1 MPIRTLLSVYVLA
14 TALLG
19 SFAVGR
25 PMPSTPSSQLQ
36 SFPASYNQIARRE
49 DSPDYHPHLQRRQ
62 QFSEPELLQ
71 IGRVGPDGQYLLR
84 SEPHSTPG
92 PTGLLVGTE
101 FFDLPS
107 SKFMT
112 TNFPVPD
119 PSQYSR
125 YFQSLEVTVEF
136 ASDEG
141 KTKVFA
147 SLRDLSYLRKE
158 CKRPNG
164 FVNDLDYIDCA
175 LVIMELYVVGQDKDR
190 ILDKIWGKYK
200 DTARLTCAELSS
212 QSASAAPPAPPSVA
226 APAPA
231 PGSVA
236 PQMVQ
241 PAPVPAAPVQIVQPA
256 CDDHCVDYPSIA
268 KPAETAEKP
277 PPRSTLHQVTK
288 RFIRRRGRIEGSFDY
303 ADCAVNY
310 VGKSE
315 TRSTSWMQTGPVGKR
330 FGDGIKA
337 KRKEDI
343 EAEAA
348 KKP

>member
-36 SFPASYNQIARRE
+36 SFPGSHNQIARRE
-49 DSPDYHPHLQRRQ
+49 DSPDYHDHPHLQRRQ

-136 ASDEG
+136 ASDEV
-141 KTKVFA
+141 KTKAFA

-158 CKRPNG
+158 CK
-164 FVNDLDYIDCA
+164 A
-175 LVIMELYVVGQDKDR
+175 VG
-190 ILDKIWGKYK
+190 
-200 DTARLTCAELSS
+200 LTCAVLSS
-212 QSASAAPPAPPSVA
+212 HSASAAPPAPPSVA

-256 CDDHCVDYPSIA
+256 CDSESHRYLILQ
-268 KPAETAEKP
+268 
-277 PPRSTLHQVTK
+277 TL
-288 RFIRRRGRIEGSFDY
+288 E
-303 ADCAVNY
+303 
-310 VGKSE
+310 
-315 TRSTSWMQTGPVGKR
+315 PV
-330 FGDGIKA
+330 IQ
-337 KRKEDI
+337 
-343 EAEAA
+343 
-348 KKP
+348 